1 VEDRAKGPSST
12 TRFEGRAV
20 DFGAVEQLCGIGIA
34 TRGGRLA
41 AVGERVPGTR
51 SQVQSGGWWYNAGLV
66 LVRLGARAVDSKARQ
81 SKARQSKARQGDLE
95 PGLRTDR

>member
-1 VEDRAKGPSST
+1 VEDRAQGPSTT

-20 DFGAVEQLCGIGIA
+20 DFGAVEQRCGIGIA

-51 SQVQSGGWWYNAGLV
+51 SQVQSGGWWYTRNAGLV

-81 SKARQSKARQGDLE
+81 GKARQGNLE
-95 PGLRTDR
+95 PSLRTDR